1 MQHCKTQIKALL
13 FLPLLLSLFLVL
25 FAPAHTSQA
34 TKVPNETLRATIK
47 VPGIPV
53 TFDKKVYG
61 KASWYGK
68 QFHKKRTAN
77 GEYYNMFSLSAAHK
91 KLKFDSIVK
100 VTNLNNGETV
110 IVRINDRGPYIK
122 GRNIDLSFEAA
133 KHLKMVEDG
142 VVPVKLEIIKNKER
156 FVYRHD
162 YPQPK
167 YN

>member
-1 MQHCKTQIKALL
+1 MQHCTTQIKGLL
-13 FLPLLLSLFLVL
+13 LLPLCLGLFLVV
-25 FAPAHTSQA
+25 FAPSHTSQA
-34 TKVPNETLRATIK
+34 TKILNKELRASIK

-53 TFDKKVYG
+53 TFDKKIYG

-110 IVRINDRGPYIK
+110 IVRINDRGPYIN
-122 GRNIDLSFEAA
+122 GRDIDLSFAAA

-142 VVPVKLEIIKNKER
+142 VVPVKLEIINNKER

-162 YPQPK
+162 YPKPL
-167 YN
+167 YW